1 MAMSIRE
8 RTREVAVLKTLGFTR
23 RSVLGLFVSEAV
35 SLSLIGGLIGA
46 GLGWVLVFML
56 THSPQFI
63 SFFPL
68 KVTFGI
74 GVVALLTSGLVGL
87 LSAAFP
93 SYNASKVNIVD
104 GLRHIG

>member
-1 MAMSIRE
+1 MSIRE

-35 SLSLIGGLIGA
+35 ALSLVGGLIGA
-46 GLGWVLVFML
+46 GLGWMMVYGL
-56 THSPQFI
+56 THSPKFF

-68 KVTFGI
+68 EVTPAI
-74 GVVALLTSGLVGL
+74 GALALLTSGVVGL
-87 LSAAFP
+87 LSAAVP
-93 SYNASKVNIVD
+93 SYRASQINIVD